1 MQVRILYFARLRE
14 QIGMADES
22 VTLPASVRTAGD
34 LRGWLVARGAPYAD
48 ALAAGR
54 AVRMSVAQ
62 AMATPETPLADGV
75 EVAFFPPV
83 TGG

>member
-1 MQVRILYFARLRE
+1 MQVRILYFAGLRE
-14 QIGMADES
+14 QLDAAGETVA
-22 VTLPASVRTAGD
+22 LPPEVRTAGE
-34 LRGWLVARGAPYAD
+34 LRRWLVGRGAPYAQ
-48 ALAAGR
+48 ALGTGK

-62 AMATPETPLADGV
+62 AMAGPDTPLADGV

>member
-1 MQVRILYFARLRE
+1 MQVRILYFAGLRE
-14 QIGMADES
+14 QLDKADET
-22 VTLPASVRTAGD
+22 VTLPPDVKTAGE
-34 LRGWLVARGAPYAD
+34 LRHWLVGRGGPYAA
-48 ALAAGR
+48 ALGTGK

-62 AMATPETPLADGV
+62 AMADAGTPLADGA